1 MLRHGEGL
9 RFVFERDRDQK
20 RMSVALDGFG
30 PDPES
35 LNQRVGAILA
45 ASRSHG
51 YEFLSYPAEAPF
63 GSADLTDTKA
73 FAWLEITPAGK
84 EVRHLK
90 HKVMGFVHH
99 VEDESAPF
107 EPLCVPDLPAAG
119 LIRMVDYPVSLLAS
133 EGALMRMEIQFTRI
147 TLSEHDAERVA
158 KALVEYL
165 NLKRSIPGVDFGN
178 NPMSAYL
185 AMWWRARS
193 GWELRC
199 RILHDTTRPL
209 PKGVIEML
217 GREIFGTDCI
227 FTEHDEKAKPSGDS
241 SLAQAYPD
249 GWSFPAMLPPAHKHD
264 TLSAA
269 TLHNRQ
275 LPELPDEGVVIGL
288 ADGREVRLPAYS
300 RDRHLYV
307 VGGTGTGKTTLLKRL
322 IREDL
327 KRNEGLVL
335 LDPHGDLFHEILDEL
350 PRRRRRDLAVIDPA
364 SGMAPMGFNV
374 LDFPKDG
381 LLKRRAEFLV
391 GEFIRFFRE
400 AWDNP
405 EAFGPIFELY
415 FRNALRLLIHQ
426 EQTRTLLDFEKV
438 FMDSKFRRELTA
450 ACTDEKVKAFWSEIA
465 EKTSGDMSLANV
477 APYITSKISIINQS
491 GFLSDMIGQ
500 PKDDLMLE
508 ARMNRRGTI
517 LVNLDKGQLGSH
529 ESRFLGVL
537 LTMQIFAAGLK
548 RSSMPPAMRHPVN
561 IHIDEF
567 QNFVSNNSAAML
579 AEARKFGLRFNL
591 ANQNLGQLAGSRGRQ
606 DLLESVLGNV
616 GNMMAFRLGVPDS
629 ERLRPFLRPS
639 TPEQMQH
646 LPNYHALVRLLDREG
661 PVGPIILKTLN
672 A

>member
-1 MLRHGEGL
+1 MLRRDEGL
-9 RFVFERDRDQK
+9 RFVFERARDQK

-45 ASRSHG
+45 ASRTHG
-51 YEFLSYPAEAPF
+51 YEFLSYPAETHS
-63 GSADLTDTKA
+63 GSIGLNNTKSL
-73 FAWLEITPAGK
+73 AWLEITPAGK
-84 EVRHLK
+84 EVHHLN

-99 VEDESAPF
+99 VEDQSGPF
-107 EPLCVPDLPAAG
+107 APLCVPDLPAAG
-119 LIRMVDYPVSLLAS
+119 LVRMVDYPVSLLAN
-133 EGALMRMEIQFTRI
+133 EGALMQMEIQFTRI
-147 TLSEHDAERVA
+147 TLTEHDAERVA
-158 KALVEYL
+158 WALAEYL
-165 NLKRSIPGVDFGN
+165 NLKRSIPGIDFGN

-227 FTEHDEKAKPSGDS
+227 FTKQDENAESSGDR
-241 SLAQAYPD
+241 SLTQGYPD
-249 GWSFPAMLPPAHKHD
+249 GWSFPAMLPPAHNHD

-269 TLHNRQ
+269 TLHNRS
-275 LPELPDEGVVIGL
+275 LPDLPQTGVVIGS
-288 ADGREVRLPAYS
+288 ADGHEVRLPDWS

-327 KRNEGLVL
+327 KRKEGLVL
-335 LDPHGDLFHEILDEL
+335 LDPHGDLFHETLEML
-350 PRRRRRDLAVIDPA
+350 PRRRRRDLAIIDPG
-364 SGMAPMGFNV
+364 SSHGVIGFNV

-391 GEFIRFFRE
+391 GEFIRFFRGT
-400 AWDNP
+400 WDNP

-415 FRNALRLLIHQ
+415 FRNGLRLLIHQ
-426 EQTRTLLDFEKV
+426 EETRTLLDFERV
-438 FMDSKFRRELTA
+438 FMDRDFRRHLTGK
-450 ACTDEKVKAFWSEIA
+450 CTDSTVKAFWTEIA

-477 APYITSKISIINQS
+477 TPYVTSKVSILSQS

-500 PKDDLMLE
+500 PKDELALE
-508 ARMNRRGTI
+508 DRMNRGGVI
-517 LVNLDKGQLGSH
+517 LINLDKGKLGSH
-529 ESRFLGVL
+529 ESRFLGLL
-537 LTMQIFAAGLK
+537 LTMQIFSAGLK
-548 RSSMPPAMRHPVN
+548 RSSMRPAERRPVN

-567 QNFVSNNSAAML
+567 QNFVSENSAAML

-591 ANQNLGQLAGSRGRQ
+591 ANQNLGQLARSRGGS

-616 GNMMAFRLGVPDS
+616 GNMMMFRLGVPDS
-629 ERLRPFLRPS
+629 ERLRPFLKPF

-646 LPNYHALVRLLDREG
+646 LPNYHALVRLLDQEG

-672 A
+672 V